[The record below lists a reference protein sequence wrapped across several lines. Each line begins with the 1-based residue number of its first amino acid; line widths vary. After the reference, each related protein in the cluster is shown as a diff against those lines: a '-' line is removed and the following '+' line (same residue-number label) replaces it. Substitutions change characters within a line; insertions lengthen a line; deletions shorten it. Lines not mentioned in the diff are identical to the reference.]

1 LGELNEED
9 EGEGTKMAQRSSH
22 IFRMQL
28 DRSWFLLNYN
38 KAMNFWFG
46 PIQVAALILLLLF
59 RHTQDFKRR
68 IEYGI

>member
-1 LGELNEED
+1 
-9 EGEGTKMAQRSSH
+9 MH
-22 IFRMQL
+22 L

>member
-1 LGELNEED
+1 MK
-9 EGEGTKMAQRSSH
+9 KMKVKGQKWLKGLH
-22 IFRMQL
+22 IFFAC
-28 DRSWFLLNYN
+28 SWIGAGFCLIYT